1 MSDEPAGAVQTDMTA
16 YYGALSSRAWAARV
30 ARDAAF
36 YQARLQRT
44 MDGIAEE
51 IADLQTQLQELHD
64 DWHTL
69 EAHRH
74 AWATFAAH
82 PGAVPATARGGR
94 YYALWTA
101 LPDYITED
109 APGEETG

>member
-1 MSDEPAGAVQTDMTA
+1 MGEEPAGEVRTEMVA

-36 YQARLQRT
+36 YRARLQRT

-51 IADLQTQLQELHD
+51 IAELQTQLQELHD
-64 DWHTL
+64 DWHAL
-69 EAHRH
+69 EAHEQ
-74 AWATFAAH
+74 AWAAFAAH
-82 PGAVPATARGGR
+82 PGAVPAPARGAR
-94 YYALWTA
+94 YYALWAA